1 MFTDGEP
8 KFISHFHW
16 CYAPK
21 RLEVG
26 DFFQISLNQD
36 RIFYP
41 FNLNAFWLE
50 SHLQ

>member
-26 DFFQISLNQD
+26 DFFRISLNVN
-36 RIFYP
+36 RTACSSIMK
-41 FNLNAFWLE
+41 E
-50 SHLQ
+50 K